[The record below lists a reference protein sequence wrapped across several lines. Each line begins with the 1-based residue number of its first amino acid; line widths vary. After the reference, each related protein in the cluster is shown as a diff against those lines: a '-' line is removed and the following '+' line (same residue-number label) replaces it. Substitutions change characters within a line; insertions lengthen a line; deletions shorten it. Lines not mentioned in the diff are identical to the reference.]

1 MKTTWNK
8 QQEDSDQ
15 MYVDPK
21 QLNKTSK
28 CKPSKKALC
37 QSKIS
42 QTKKDKYGIISL
54 VCGI

>member
-21 QLNKTSK
+21 QLNKTGK
-28 CKPSKKALC
+28 CKPSKK
-37 QSKIS
+37 
-42 QTKKDKYGIISL
+42 GIMPK
-54 VCGI
+54 